1 MTDEWVKPGA
11 EVVSVRMG
19 QNKAMTRTT
28 IARVGKMWIM
38 LENGEKFHK
47 LGLDRG
53 EGPVVGG
60 QTYRLYHAS
69 DPKVKTIELDI
80 EVQKIMKNASDACKA
95 FVADPSVEN
104 AERVVLAC
112 LPYTPFVLESNH
124 EDEKSMKR
132 AH

>member
-1 MTDEWVKPGA
+1 MIEDWIKPGT

-19 QNKAMTRTT
+19 QHKMATHSKIN
-28 IARVGKMWIM
+28 RVGKAWII
-38 LENGEKFHK
+38 LDNEERFHI

-60 QTYRLYHAS
+60 QTYRLFKAD
-69 DPKVKTIELDI
+69 DPRVREIELDI
-80 EVQKIMKNASDACKA
+80 EVRRVMKNASDACKA
-95 FVADPSVEN
+95 FVDDPSVKN

-124 EDEKSMKR
+124 ED
-132 AH
+132 